1 MKHIETTRLR
11 LRSAGAFFIPEALIC
26 INRGRRGCG
35 LHMSEPEKNPKAA
48 GVAGMCKAASIA
60 TAAPETWGHGAGSR
74 KRQKSSSRS
83 CQEEDMAG
91 TVFPPKRQGILYHA
105 LGMDALGNRLWT
117 LSTLTA
123 KASDTCRFFH

>member
-60 TAAPETWGHGAGSR
+60 TAAPETWGHGAMGLGAGKDRSPPQDHAK
-74 KRQKSSSRS
+74 KRTWQVQYSL
-83 CQEEDMAG
+83 
-91 TVFPPKRQGILYHA
+91 P
-105 LGMDALGNRLWT
+105 N
-117 LSTLTA
+117 A
-123 KASDTCRFFH
+123 KVSFIMRWAWMR

>member
-26 INRGRRGCG
+26 INCGRRGCG

-60 TAAPETWGHGAGSR
+60 TAAPETWEPEKTEVLLKIMPRRGHGRYSIPSETPRYPLSCVGHGCAR
-74 KRQKSSSRS
+74 KQIV
-83 CQEEDMAG
+83 D
-91 TVFPPKRQGILYHA
+91 VV
-105 LGMDALGNRLWT
+105 
-117 LSTLTA
+117 
-123 KASDTCRFFH
+123 DTNS